1 MALYDLLFWLFIIVI
16 SSYMLAE
23 GADRLGVR
31 IGRRFI
37 GRTVLGVVTTFPE
50 FVIVYFAALKGFY
63 DVGIGAVFG
72 SNILMISLG
81 LAVAVL
87 IATTRLSLRPTKEIN
102 TNVFKLDF
110 YFMLLTAVFSVILF
124 IDGYDIIDGIIFA
137 LFYFAY
143 VYLAFKESKIEREET
158 LKQELISRTT
168 LIISTLL
175 VIFGGLG
182 IMVGGGPFID
192 SVKNFSAEAGIPAVI
207 LALLIA
213 PIAGEMPE
221 KLSLY
226 ILARKGGKSLEITI
240 GNIFGSK
247 ILNNTLLITTFIVAV
262 IIDTGKI
269 TSIPSHE
276 ITFILVAWTAILTIV
291 AMITFADDKLSR
303 KDGLLLLALYIITIV
318 LQYFLIPIGH

>member
-37 GRTVLGVVTTFPE
+37 GRTVLGVITTFPE

-110 YFMLLTAVFSVILF
+110 YFMLLTAVFSVVLF

-158 LKQELISRTT
+158 LKQESISRTT
-168 LIISTLL
+168 AIISTLL

-192 SVKNFSAEAGIPAVI
+192 SVKNFSAEVGIPAVI

-247 ILNNTLLITTFIVAV
+247 ILNNTLLITTFIVAA

-269 TSIPSHE
+269 TPIPSHE

-303 KDGLLLLALYIITIV
+303 KDGLLLLALYIITLV

>member
-37 GRTVLGVVTTFPE
+37 GRTVLAVVTTFPE
-50 FVIVYFAALKGFY
+50 FVIVYFAVLKGFY

-143 VYLAFKESKIEREET
+143 VYLTFKESKIEREET
-158 LKQELISRTT
+158 LKQESISRTT

-276 ITFILVAWTAILTIV
+276 ITFILVSWTAILTIV

-303 KDGLLLLALYIITIV
+303 KDGLLLLALYIITLV

>member
-1 MALYDLLFWLFIIVI
+1 
-16 SSYMLAE
+16 
-23 GADRLGVR
+23 
-31 IGRRFI
+31 
-37 GRTVLGVVTTFPE
+37 
-50 FVIVYFAALKGFY
+50 
-63 DVGIGAVFG
+63 
-72 SNILMISLG
+72 
-81 LAVAVL
+81 
-87 IATTRLSLRPTKEIN
+87 
-102 TNVFKLDF
+102 
-110 YFMLLTAVFSVILF
+110 
-124 IDGYDIIDGIIFA
+124 
-137 LFYFAY
+137 
-143 VYLAFKESKIEREET
+143 
-158 LKQELISRTT
+158 
-168 LIISTLL
+168 
-175 VIFGGLG
+175 
-182 IMVGGGPFID
+182 MVGGGPFID
-192 SVKNFSAEAGIPAVI
+192 SVKNFSVEVGIPAVI

-226 ILARKGGKSLEITI
+226 ILARKGGKSLEIAI